1 VFFSVSKC
9 YTVHEYDG
17 RPKLLNNYTTDS
29 QIVRRE
35 VPPDVDLI
43 KELHP
48 ILGRIYQ
55 IRRICSKEHLEYSL
69 KQLLPF
75 HLLGGISNAVEILS
89 LAVQQNKKIT
99 VVGDFDADGATS
111 TAVAIKALRLMGV
124 KQVNYLVPNRFKF
137 GYGLTPEIVA
147 VAAERQP
154 DLIITVDNG
163 ISSIDGVAAAKKLG
177 LQVIIT
183 DHHLPGDR
191 LPEAD
196 AFVNPNLVDDP
207 FPSKSLAGVGVIFY
221 LMLALRADLREK
233 GLFNGTRAEP
243 NLGSLLDLV
252 ALGTVADVVPLDHNN
267 RILVTQGLARI
278 RSGMCSPGIEALIK
292 IAGRNQKNLVSMDLG
307 FFVAPRLNAAGRLED
322 MSLGIECLLEDDYEK
337 ALKLASELHAL
348 NLERRKIEQDM
359 SMQAAEFLDK
369 VHIDQESQ
377 IAIGLCLYN
386 KHWHQG
392 VIGILASRI
401 KEKLHRP
408 VIVFA
413 NANQE
418 TEDDNDM
425 LIKGSARS
433 IPGVHVRDI
442 LEAVATK
449 NPDLIS
455 NFGGHAMAAGL
466 SIKFHNYDT
475 FCREFDREVQNHLT
489 KDQLSHTIYSDGELQ
504 VEDYNLGLA
513 EQIQFGGPWG
523 QGFPEPVFDGLFD
536 LLERRVVGE
545 SHLKMRLK
553 FPDSQCIVDGIAFN
567 NNDRDWPKSVKQVV
581 LAYKLAVN
589 EFRGTRS
596 PQIIIEHIQPVSSN
610 P

>member
-1 VFFSVSKC
+1 VSKC
-9 YTVHEYDG
+9 YTLRENYG

-29 QIVRRE
+29 QILRRE
-35 VPPDVDLI
+35 VPADVDLI

-55 IRRICSKEHLEYSL
+55 IRRICSKEDLEYSL

-75 HLLGGISNAVEILS
+75 HLLSGISKAVEILS
-89 LAVQQNKKIT
+89 LAVQHDKKIT

-111 TAVAIKALRLMGV
+111 TTLAIKALRLMGV
-124 KQVNYLVPNRFKF
+124 KQVGYLVPNRFKF

-147 VAAERQP
+147 VAAERKP

-177 LQVIIT
+177 IQVIIT

-196 AFVNPNLVDDP
+196 AFVNPNLPEDS
-207 FPSKSLAGVGVIFY
+207 FPSKALAGVGVIFY
-221 LMLALRADLREK
+221 LMMALRADLREK
-233 GLFNGTRAEP
+233 GRFHATRPEP
-243 NLGSLLDLV
+243 NLGGLLDLV

-292 IAGRNQKNLVSMDLG
+292 IAGRNQKSLVSMDLG

-337 ALKLASELHAL
+337 ALKLASKLHAL

-359 SMQAAEFLDK
+359 SMQAAEFLSK
-369 VHIDQESQ
+369 VHLDQEIQ
-377 IAIGLCLYN
+377 IAVGLCLYN
-386 KHWHQG
+386 EDWHQG

-418 TEDDNDM
+418 AEDDDL

-433 IPGVHVRDI
+433 VPGVHVRDI

-449 NPDLIS
+449 NPELIS

-466 SIKFHNYDT
+466 SIYRRNYDS
-475 FCREFDREVQNHLT
+475 FCREFDREVQTHLT
-489 KDQLSHTIYSDGELQ
+489 KDQLSHTIYSDGALQ
-504 VEDYNLGLA
+504 AEDYNLGLA
-513 EQIQFGGPWG
+513 EQIQFAGPWG

-567 NNDRDWPKSVKQVV
+567 NTDHDWPKSVKQVV

-589 EFRGTRS
+589 EFRGARS
-596 PQIIIEHIQPVSSN
+596 PQIIIEHIEPVSPN

>member
-1 VFFSVSKC
+1 VSKC
-9 YTVHEYDG
+9 YTVHDNYG
-17 RPKLLNNYTTDS
+17 RPKLLINYTTDS
-29 QIVRRE
+29 QILRRE
-35 VPPDVDLI
+35 VPNDVDLI

-55 IRRICSKEHLEYSL
+55 IRRIDSKEHLEYSL
-69 KQLLPF
+69 KQLLPY
-75 HLLGGISNAVEILS
+75 HLLSGISKAVEILG
-89 LAVQQNKKIT
+89 LALQENKTIT

-111 TAVAIKALRLMGV
+111 TAVAIKALRLMGA

-147 VAAERQP
+147 VAAERHP
-154 DLIITVDNG
+154 DLLITVDNG

-177 LQVIIT
+177 LQVIVT

-196 AFVNPNLVDDP
+196 AFVNPNLPEDQ

-233 GLFNGTRAEP
+233 AWFQDSRPEP
-243 NLGSLLDLV
+243 NLGELLDLV

-278 RSGMCSPGIEALIK
+278 RSGKCRPGIEALINV
-292 IAGRNQKNLVSMDLG
+292 AGRNQKNMVSMDLG
-307 FFVAPRLNAAGRLED
+307 FFIAPRLNAAGRLED

-337 ALKLASELHAL
+337 AFKLATKLHSL

-359 SMQAAEFLDK
+359 SMQATEILNNIQ
-369 VHIDQESQ
+369 IDQKSQ

-386 KHWHQG
+386 KDWHQG

-401 KEKLHRP
+401 KDKLHRP

-413 NANQE
+413 NA
-418 TEDDNDM
+418 DNDSKNDDP
-425 LIKGSARS
+425 LLKGSARS
-433 IPGVHVRDI
+433 VPGVHIRDI
-442 LEAVATK
+442 MEAVATK
-449 NPDLIS
+449 NPGLIS

-466 SIKFHNYDT
+466 SIDHSKYDT
-475 FCREFDREVQNHLT
+475 FCREFDKEVQNHLT
-489 KDQLSHTIYSDGELQ
+489 NDQLSHTIYSDGALQ
-504 VEDYNLGLA
+504 AEDYNLGLA
-513 EQIQFGGPWG
+513 EQLQFGGPWG
-523 QGFPEPVFDGLFD
+523 QGFPEPLFDGLFD
-536 LLERRVVGE
+536 VLERRVVGE
-545 SHLKMRLK
+545 SHLKLRLK
-553 FPDSQCIVDGIAFN
+553 FPDSHCIVEGIAFN
-567 NNDRDWPKSVKQVV
+567 NNDSAWPKSVKQVV

-596 PQIIIEHIQPVSSN
+596 PQIIIEHIQPISANS
-610 P
+610 